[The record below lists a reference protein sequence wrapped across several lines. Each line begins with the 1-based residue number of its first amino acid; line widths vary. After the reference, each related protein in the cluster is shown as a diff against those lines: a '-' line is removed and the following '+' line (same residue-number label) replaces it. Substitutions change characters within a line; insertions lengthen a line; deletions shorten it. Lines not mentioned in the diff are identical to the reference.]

1 MLLRKVSEPLMPDQE
16 KGATRMRFELGDE
29 TDRKLVQALQHEF
42 LRCRDAFDD
51 FLAYAPELVTGAG
64 SRRSSYAGY
73 NAYARL
79 VHHLY
84 EFLMG
89 CASRRQRDTRP
100 LRAEQADALVTDH
113 LQRILNA
120 RRAAILAGRAPPW
133 ENGLEAYPDTVPAA
147 FASALR
153 RHRNITQAHV
163 APNRS
168 TLNLSEFYE
177 SYHRFIV
184 MLLQDASFAW
194 GAGEGDLPDMGAITA
209 FSLGR

>member
-1 MLLRKVSEPLMPDQE
+1 
-16 KGATRMRFELGDE
+16 MRFEQGDE

-51 FLAYAPELVTGAG
+51 FLSYAPGLVTGAG
-64 SRRSSYAGY
+64 SRRNRYAAY

-89 CASRRQRDTRP
+89 CAARQQRDTRS

-113 LQRILNA
+113 LQRILNV
-120 RRAAILAGRAPPW
+120 RRAVILAGGTPPW
-133 ENGLEAYPDTVPAA
+133 ENGLEAYPETAPAG
-147 FASALR
+147 FASAFR

-163 APNRS
+163 APDRS
-168 TLNLSEFYE
+168 TLDLSEFYK
-177 SYHRFIV
+177 SYHHFIV
-184 MLLQDASFAW
+184 IMLQDASFAW
-194 GAGEGDLPDMGAITA
+194 GPREGGLPDLGAITA